1 VTQDSDSLL
10 ETECGTRSYMA
21 PEIFDHKGYNG
32 ATADVWSAG
41 VVLFI
46 MLCGSPPFDIANRR
60 DWWFNAISVCLS
72 LSCLPSLL
80 PQLNRYDR
88 FWAAHLRGAGHM
100 RDRTQAMD
108 FINKTLVPAI
118 DKRQTIPEMASHP
131 WLTEESLSAE
141 RLFLVMEERKRRVD
155 QAREQERLAAARTA
169 AQNGNQRG
177 AVNVFERETH
187 RSLGGACPPI
197 YPSAAAPMAEFYT
210 ALSAP
215 DGSDV
220 LMRLAKELARLDPAA
235 SIEASPGS
243 YLLHATLR
251 LPGDT
256 FDLDGEEVVCPPS
269 APLTFTANVYQTQ
282 ASSDSEASA
291 EVGVV
296 GFDRQQGDVFAF
308 QKLFRQLKEA
318 FTAAAVG
325 ADLASASGEEE
336 EFSEDIGMI

>member
-1 VTQDSDSLL
+1 
-10 ETECGTRSYMA
+10 
-21 PEIFDHKGYNG
+21 
-32 ATADVWSAG
+32 
-41 VVLFI
+41 
-46 MLCGSPPFDIANRR
+46 
-60 DWWFNAISVCLS
+60 
-72 LSCLPSLL
+72 
-80 PQLNRYDR
+80 
-88 FWAAHLRGAGHM
+88 M

-108 FINKTLVPAI
+108 FINKTLVPSI
-118 DKRQTIPEMASHP
+118 EKRQTIQEMAAHP
-131 WLTEESLSAE
+131 WFSEESLSTE
-141 RLFLVMEERKRRVD
+141 RLYQVMEERKRRVD
-155 QAREQERLAAARTA
+155 QAREQERIAAARTA
-169 AQNGNQRG
+169 AQNGNQKG

-187 RSLGGACPPI
+187 RSLGGCPPV
-197 YPSAAAPMAEFYT
+197 YPATAAPMAEFYT

-220 LMRLAKELARLDPAA
+220 LMRLAKELARLDPTA

-269 APLTFTANVYQTQ
+269 APLTFTANVYQAQ
-282 ASSDSEASA
+282 AATDGDATA

-296 GFDRQQGDVFAF
+296 GLNRQNGEVFAF

-325 ADLASASGEEE
+325 GDLASGSGEEE